1 MAILHTTSI
10 DLLTGDQPAEKSAGV
25 TVDTTGQKVDV
36 SERQQITIQFRG
48 ASITTG
54 NGVFSIDGSNDG
66 TNWTTGLA
74 MHDMT
79 QTAGQTN
86 VASVTISANGSK
98 MVSVQPG
105 FRYIRAVLDLTTN
118 GTYFAA
124 LEAGG

>member
-1 MAILHTTSI
+1 MAILHTTSV

-25 TVDTTGQKVDV
+25 ATGTTGPAVDV

-48 ASITTG
+48 ASISAG

-66 TNWTTGLA
+66 TNWVTGLA
-74 MHDMT
+74 MHNMT

-86 VASVTISANGSK
+86 VTSATISSNVSS
-98 MVSVQPG
+98 MFSVQPG
-105 FRYIRAVLDLTTN
+105 FRYIRAVVVRTTD